1 MSNNIST
8 NFDGFDNLN
17 STTALHHVTVPI
29 TFSANVANGNPV
41 AATDLR
47 ISGVYEAQ
55 TMITDIQIIGT
66 LPRLPVLPFPDS
78 IDWVVEAVS
87 EAGTVFTIATFA
99 HDIPNPAA
107 LTSPG
112 YFTKI
117 VAVPSGN
124 FRLRFNVAAGTFYDG
139 AIGAAPTMYV
149 TYMNAH

>member
-29 TFSANVANGNPV
+29 TFSANVVNGNTV
-41 AATDLR
+41 AATDLI

-55 TMITDIQIIGT
+55 TMITNIQIIGT
-66 LPRLPVLPFPDS
+66 LPP
-78 IDWVVEAVS
+78 IDAVAWTVEAVS
-87 EAGTVFTIATFA
+87 EIAAAAALPIATFA
-99 HDIPNPAA
+99 DGAVVGAA
-107 LTSPG
+107 TTPG

-117 VAVPSGN
+117 LAVPSGN
-124 FRLRFNVAAGTFYDG
+124 FRLRFNTPAGTLYNG
-139 AIGAAPTMYV
+139 AIVAAPTMYV

>member
-29 TFSANVANGNPV
+29 TFSANVANTNQV
-41 AATDLR
+41 AVTDLI

-55 TMITDIQIIGT
+55 AMITNIQIIGT
-66 LPRLPVLPFPDS
+66 LPV
-78 IDWVVEAVS
+78 ITNGNTWTVEAVN
-87 EAGTVFTIATFA
+87 EAGTVLPIATFLGGA
-99 HDIPNPAA
+99 NPAA
-107 LTSPG
+107 ATSPG

-117 VAVPSGN
+117 VVPAGSGN
-124 FRLRFNVAAGTFYDG
+124 FRLRFNVAVASAYNGVV
-139 AIGAAPTMYV
+139 GAAPTMHV